1 MNILQF
7 DKLHCKN
14 CYKCVRHC
22 PVKAIEVKNHRAQ
35 INAADCILCGECTII
50 CPQKTKGAVSE
61 VAQLQEA
68 LAAGVP
74 VIASLAPSAV
84 AYFSA
89 SIDSLQTAL
98 RRLGFADAGETAA
111 GAYLVKSC

>member
-61 VAQLQEA
+61 VDQLQEA
-68 LAAGVP
+68 LRRLRFRRCRAWRTSTTSP
-74 VIASLAPSAV
+74 KASL
-84 AYFSA
+84 
-89 SIDSLQTAL
+89 
-98 RRLGFADAGETAA
+98 R
-111 GAYLVKSC
+111 